1 MVTSSEFASKFRDE
15 TQRNLERMQALVDSF
30 VVNPADPPMALT
42 HREVIWKRGKARL
55 FRYHSTETPIA
66 HATPYLTTRATHS
79 GRLFSTLRPEEWR
92 P

>member
-1 MVTSSEFASKFRDE
+1 MVTSSEFDSKFREE
-15 TQRNLERMQALVDSF
+15 TQKNIERMQALVDSF
-30 VVNPADPPMALT
+30 MVNPADPPMALT